1 MKLAAVNTLFFF
13 HFSVNLGAAPPKETP
28 AATAA
33 VSEPKPPA
41 KETPT
46 EETPAPSEIP
56 TTPPPGTV
64 TCRVIAWDQSPWWG
78 RGEREMGKVGR
89 GIGRGEI
96 PLCLPQV

>member
-1 MKLAAVNTLFFF
+1 MKLAAVSKVFFF
-13 HFSVNLGAAPPKETP
+13 FPFLFNLGAAPPKEPP
-28 AATAA
+28 AATAG

-64 TCRVIAWDQSPWWG
+64 LTCRVIAWDQSPW
-78 RGEREMGKVGR
+78 
-89 GIGRGEI
+89 
-96 PLCLPQV
+96 